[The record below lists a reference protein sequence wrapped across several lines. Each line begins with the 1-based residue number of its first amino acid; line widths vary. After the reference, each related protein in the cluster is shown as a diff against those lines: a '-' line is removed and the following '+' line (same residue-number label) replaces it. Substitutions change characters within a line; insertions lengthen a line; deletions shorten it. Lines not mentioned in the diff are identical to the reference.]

1 MANGIKTSP
10 EEKSWILYDVGNS
23 AFVLVIVTSIMPL
36 FFKEVA
42 SKGIDTVISTS
53 NWAFANAI
61 ASLMLALSAP
71 ILGTL
76 ADYKGVKKKFF
87 LSFLFLGLCS
97 TFLLTTVAEGAWLL
111 CLLIFIFARVGFAG
125 ANIFYDAFL
134 PDITQPDKMDSVSTN
149 GFAWGY
155 IGSVIPFLIVITIIY
170 LGMKSSGVSTMP
182 PLHAKIG
189 FTVVGI
195 WWLLFSVPFIK
206 NVHQTHYVQPSQKP
220 IRDSIIRFITTFKEI
235 RKYKQAFLFLVAYFF
250 YIDGINTIVTMATA
264 YGIDIGLHATM
275 LILAI
280 LMIQIVSFPFA
291 LLYGKLADR
300 FNAKN
305 MLLVGIAVYTVITS
319 IAFFLPSLPTM
330 ALKTIVFWI
339 LAFLVATSMG
349 GVQALSRSSFGKLI
363 PADRSG
369 EFFGFYNVF
378 GKFAAITGPFL
389 MGAIGRAT
397 GDSKYGILS
406 IALLLVVG
414 ATVLLYVKPADD
426 NEIANQSF

>member
-1 MANGIKTSP
+1 MANGIKTSR

-23 AFVLVIVTSIMPL
+23 AFVLIIITSIMPI

-42 SKGIDTVISTS
+42 SQGVDTVVSTS
-53 NWAFANAI
+53 NWAFANSI
-61 ASLMLALSAP
+61 ASLLLALSAP
-71 ILGTL
+71 ILGTF
-76 ADYKGVKKKFF
+76 ADYKGFKKKFF
-87 LSFLFLGLCS
+87 LFFLFLGLCA
-97 TFLLTTVAEGAWLL
+97 TFLLTTVTEGAWLL
-111 CLLIFIFARVGFAG
+111 CLLIFVFARVGFAG

-134 PDITQPDKMDSVSTN
+134 PDITQPEKMDRVSTN

-155 IGSVIPFLIVITIIY
+155 IGSVIPFLLVMTIIY
-170 LGMKSSGVSTMP
+170 LGMKSSGLSTMP

-189 FTVVGI
+189 FAVVGI

-206 NVHQTHYVQPSQKP
+206 NVHQTHYVTPSQKP
-220 IRDSIIRFITTFKEI
+220 IHDSIVRFITTFKEI

-264 YGIDIGLHATM
+264 YGIDIGLHTTM

-291 LLYGKLADR
+291 LLYGKLAEK
-300 FNAKN
+300 FNAKA
-305 MLLVGIAVYTVITS
+305 MLLVGISVYTVITS
-319 IAFFLPSLPTM
+319 IAFFIPALPTIEIKM
-330 ALKTIVFWI
+330 TAFWI

-349 GVQALSRSSFGKLI
+349 GVQALSRSYFGKLI

-369 EFFGFYNVF
+369 EFFGFYNIF
-378 GKFAAITGPFL
+378 GKFAAITGPLL

-397 GDSKYGILS
+397 GESKYGVLS

-414 ATVLLYVKPADD
+414 AIVLIHVKPTIDD
-426 NEIANQSF
+426 AIA